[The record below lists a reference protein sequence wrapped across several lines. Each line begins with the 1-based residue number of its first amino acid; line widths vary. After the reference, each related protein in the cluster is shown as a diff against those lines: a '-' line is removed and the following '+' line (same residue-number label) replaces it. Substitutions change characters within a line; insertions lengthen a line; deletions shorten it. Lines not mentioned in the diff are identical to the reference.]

1 MYQTLQ
7 QQEFKMPSINNRTN
21 IDRTVEIF
29 DSFYNIQYVADA
41 NKYDVV
47 YSYFYEINGS
57 KSISA
62 NFTAALFRIAQQ
74 TGIDVLTLLSEL
86 QGLPNTLELN
96 KTIAYYLNLMKS
108 KTSLYG
114 VSRIPT
120 PNQSVARNVV
130 V

>member
-1 MYQTLQ
+1 
-7 QQEFKMPSINNRTN
+7 MPSINDRTN

-29 DSFYNIQYVADA
+29 DSFYNIKYVADA

-47 YSYFYEINGS
+47 YSYFYGINGS

-74 TGIDVLTLLSEL
+74 TGIDVLNLLSEL
-86 QGLPNTLELN
+86 QGLPNTLDLN

-114 VSRIPT
+114 VSKIPS